1 MRFTPILIVYLVLMI
16 MMAFIM
22 RELNQCTENL
32 RKVIHETQDAQRL
45 TDCVDRSN

>member
-22 RELNQCTENL
+22 RELNKCTENL
-32 RKVIHETQDAQRL
+32 RQVIYETKNAQGF
-45 TDCVDRSN
+45 TDSND

>member
-22 RELNQCTENL
+22 RELNECTQNL
-32 RKVIHETQDAQRL
+32 KQVIHETKNAQGSPDSL
-45 TDCVDRSN
+45 D